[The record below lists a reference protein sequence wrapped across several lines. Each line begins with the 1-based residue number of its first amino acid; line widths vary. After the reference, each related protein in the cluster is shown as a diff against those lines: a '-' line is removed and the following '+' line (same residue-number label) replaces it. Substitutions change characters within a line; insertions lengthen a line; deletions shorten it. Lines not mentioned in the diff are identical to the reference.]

1 MKDKI
6 AFLTMIGAI
15 GSTIANLFGGWTT
28 DIKTLLIFMAI
39 DFVTGLIVAGV
50 FKKSKKSNKGA
61 LQSSIGFKGLA
72 KKAMILLFILVGHRL
87 DLLLG
92 SDYIRTA
99 LVIAFITNET
109 ISITENAGLIGIPIP
124 KPIKDAIDI
133 LRGENK

>member
-15 GSTIANLFGGWTT
+15 GSTIVNLFGGWTT
-28 DIKTLLIFMAI
+28 DVETLLIFMAI

>member
-28 DIKTLLIFMAI
+28 DMETLLIFMAV
-39 DFVTGLIVAGV
+39 DFITGLIVAGV

-72 KKAMILLFILVGHRL
+72 KKAMILFFILIGHRL
-87 DLLLG
+87 DILLG

-109 ISITENAGLIGIPIP
+109 ISITENAGLMGIPIP
-124 KPIKDAIDI
+124 KPIKNAIDI

>member
-15 GSTIANLFGGWTT
+15 GSTIVNLFGGWTT
-28 DIKTLLIFMAI
+28 DIETLLIFMAI